1 MPNRESA
8 RNGVALLAA
17 CSQAARYGHVPEV
30 GCTGGLFT
38 PTMNFGALLGGYL
51 GQGWSFLA
59 PGTSKDIYA
68 RLGAGVKLA
77 SASQGPLS
85 SVVFMLEL
93 TNHPDASIVP
103 LLIAAAGATLMA
115 RKLDVHSICSIRG

>member
-51 GQGWSFLA
+51 GQGWSLMA
-59 PGTSKDIYA
+59 PGASKDIYA
-68 RLGAGVKLA
+68 IVGEGQSWLLRHKALFRL
-77 SASQGPLS
+77 SFSCW
-85 SVVFMLEL
+85 
-93 TNHPDASIVP
+93 N
-103 LLIAAAGATLMA
+103 
-115 RKLDVHSICSIRG
+115 